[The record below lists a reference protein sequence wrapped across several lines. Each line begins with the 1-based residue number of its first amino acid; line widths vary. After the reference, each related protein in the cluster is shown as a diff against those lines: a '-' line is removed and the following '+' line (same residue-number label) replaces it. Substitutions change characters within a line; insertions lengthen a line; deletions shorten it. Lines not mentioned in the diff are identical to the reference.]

1 MSSLKTEQYQ
11 LHHWEP
17 GDSVLREEFNEN
29 FAKLDVS
36 TRLFFGSYTGDGAAE
51 RLISLPITPKAVLL
65 FTRDGKVNIQ
75 YGNYRLT
82 YGGMALPGCPVYADN
97 SKIDIALEVTTSGFT
112 AHHSDSSSCRC
123 NKTSIVYHYLALC

>member
-11 LHHWEP
+11 LHQWEP

-51 RLISLPITPKAVLL
+51 RLISLPITPKAVLVV
-65 FTRDGKVNIQ
+65 GASGYMQ
-75 YGNYRLT
+75 ASSGP
-82 YGGMALPGCPVYADN
+82 YGGLAIAGSPVTN
-97 SKIDIALEVTTSGFT
+97 SANGGGAVAIEITDSGFVTHNGVSVNANSSGWLYHYIAL
-112 AHHSDSSSCRC
+112 A
-123 NKTSIVYHYLALC
+123 

>member
-11 LHHWEP
+11 LHQWEP

-65 FTRDGKVNIQ
+65 FTQ
-75 YGNYRLT
+75 EGNT
-82 YGGMALPGCPVYADN
+82 GQ
-97 SKIDIALEVTTSGFT
+97 
-112 AHHSDSSSCRC
+112 DSSSHPIYGGLALPDQPIMLSNLWGLRIVEGGFEVQDNFSRQVCC
-123 NKTSIVYHYLALC
+123 NYEGKTYHYLAFY

>member
-11 LHHWEP
+11 LHQWEP

-51 RLISLPITPKAVLL
+51 RLISLPITPKAVLVV
-65 FTRDGKVNIQ
+65 THTGDTKSTSG
-75 YGNYRLT
+75 T
-82 YGGMALPGCPVYADN
+82 YGGLALVGAPVKAQYQSHYLPAVEIVEGGFQVGRITEGNVRVDSN
-97 SKIDIALEVTTSGFT
+97 VISLE
-112 AHHSDSSSCRC
+112 
-123 NKTSIVYHYLALC
+123 YHYLAFV